1 MKKIFVIA
9 LTIGMFSCNNNDNK
23 SVEKNTPENSSNLEL
38 AKSTIDEMFKNT
50 EYYENNESTLTAPYG
65 SKLSFQLDSLKDKL
79 NKNDLEEFNEY
90 ANNKFDEKYNI
101 EAPSNLELA
110 KSVLNK
116 ILENADYYEKNDSVI
131 TAPYG
136 SKLSFQLRSLK
147 AKLSKKELEDFNEYS
162 EKKFDEKYS
171 NS

>member
-1 MKKIFVIA
+1 M
-9 LTIGMFSCNNNDNK
+9 
-23 SVEKNTPENSSNLEL
+23 
-38 AKSTIDEMFKNT
+38 
-50 EYYENNESTLTAPYG
+50 
-65 SKLSFQLDSLKDKL
+65 
-79 NKNDLEEFNEY
+79 EEFNEY

-110 KSVLNK
+110 KSVFDK
-116 ILENADYYEKNDSVI
+116 ILENADYYEKNDSII

-147 AKLSKKELEDFNEYS
+147 AKLNKKELEDFNAYS

>member
-1 MKKIFVIA
+1 MKKIFAIVI
-9 LTIGMFSCNNNDNK
+9 TIAMFSCNTNENK
-23 SVEKNTPENSSNLEL
+23 SAEKNILENSSNLEL
-38 AKSTIDEMFKNT
+38 AKSTIDEMFKNAK
-50 EYYENNESTLTAPYG
+50 YYEDNKSTFTAPYG

-90 ANNKFDEKYNI
+90 AKNKFNENYNI

-110 KSVLNK
+110 KSVFDK
-116 ILENADYYEKNDSVI
+116 MLENADYYENNDSII

-136 SKLSFQLRSLK
+136 SKLSIQLKSIK
-147 AKLSKKELEDFNEYS
+147 AKLSQKELETFNEYS
-162 EKKFDEKYS
+162 FKKFNEKYP